1 MASQNQRP
9 NPLRTTKSFTRA
21 EDNDPLSMP
30 RPKRAS
36 TIQNGSLPKLV
47 TSGQPITSQIVEEPE
62 SADAFENTQN
72 DDTPVEPQPR
82 GSVDLDDLPIEL
94 ISLTDN
100 FIEGLSAKN
109 QPAPPTIDNISRRFQ
124 DFYNQAAQ
132 HINTHISALISRH
145 RRESSPAPS
154 TSSRTSTAS
163 LLRAKAASIGKDRQ
177 RAGTPKA
184 EKPEQQMITAEEL
197 AERKRKRKAI
207 EQQRGS
213 LEEAV
218 ERRLCEGIYAK
229 IYRHRSTQDEAADDK
244 LRSKTAALAVVGI
257 GLTDLGVQLT
267 ESSEPPE
274 AQAERAEEVRK
285 WLDGAR
291 QELIAMNESRYPL
304 GKLNHLKTAHKSI
317 VDTLSHFH
325 PSSSADEIM
334 PMLIYTL
341 ITLPPENLNVISD
354 LRFIE
359 RFRWEPKLVGE
370 AAYCLTNLEAAISF
384 LETVDLSTLR
394 SDEAPSGPLKSSSRP
409 GTPRADT
416 FPPAYSPG
424 PSTANSTTSESDMNS
439 VGDRKGSSSPVSKLK
454 VVQDRNRRLSD
465 LVNTPAQALGAA
477 SDAVRTTADQSLKN
491 IGNSLG
497 DSYKFLMGKLREPA
511 NSNAEVI
518 MPKTLE
524 DARKLIGTPPLE
536 DDASVT
542 SSQNPDE
549 NTRPNPREDRVLNLI
564 SGRKSSAIRDHSA
577 DSSRSAG
584 SSTKRLSGLFGED
597 AKEKATSAAGG
608 ATPAAAGPNPALIE
622 SMRNI
627 GNSLNPMSKF
637 AGGMGMGIGSFRP
650 FGRTPSMPVTPQTA
664 SAAPSSVQSGSSGA
678 EGVDLATVRMTLP
691 QPVLARRQ
699 TWCADET
706 GEESAKLTMQNQ
718 QAFPDLAPNLPPK
731 EAPKINPPIRRF
743 MEMQNPSD
751 LRIGEVLELLRDY
764 RRLAGALKDAGAFK
778 E

>member
-1 MASQNQRP
+1 MASPSPRP
-9 NPLRTTKSFTRA
+9 NPLRTTKSFTRS
-21 EDNDPLSMP
+21 DNNDPLSTP

-47 TSGQPITSQIVEEPE
+47 TSSQQITTQIVEEPE
-62 SADAFENTQN
+62 SADAFENTRN

-82 GSVDLDDLPIEL
+82 GSIDLDDLPIEL
-94 ISLTDN
+94 IGLTDN
-100 FIEGLSAKN
+100 FIESLSTKS
-109 QPAPPTIDNISRRFQ
+109 QPTPPNIDNVSRLFQ

-132 HINTHISALISRH
+132 HINTHISALISKH
-145 RRESSPAPS
+145 RRETSPAPS
-154 TSSRTSTAS
+154 ASSRTSTAS
-163 LLRAKAASIGKDRQ
+163 LLRAKAAAIGKDRQ
-177 RAGTPKA
+177 KAGTPKT
-184 EKPEQQMITAEEL
+184 ELPEQQMITADEL

-207 EQQRGS
+207 EQQRGT

-229 IYRHRSTQDEAADDK
+229 IYRHRSTHDEAADDK

-267 ESSEPPE
+267 EPSEPPE
-274 AQAERAEEVRK
+274 AQAEKAEEVRK

-291 QELIAMNESRYPL
+291 RELVAMNESRYPL
-304 GKLNHLKTAHKSI
+304 GKLNHLKAAHKSI

-341 ITLPPENLNVISD
+341 ITLPPAHLSVTSD

-409 GTPRADT
+409 GTPKADT
-416 FPPAYSPG
+416 FPPAYSPRF
-424 PSTANSTTSESDMNS
+424 SVATSTTSEIDSTTA
-439 VGDRKGSSSPVSKLK
+439 GELRKPSSSPASKLK
-454 VVQDRNRRLSD
+454 VVQDRNRRFSD

-477 SDAVRTTADQSLKN
+477 SDAVRSTADQGLKT
-491 IGNSLG
+491 ISNSLG

-511 NSNAEVI
+511 NADAEVVV
-518 MPKTLE
+518 PKTLE
-524 DARKLIGTPPLE
+524 DARKLIGTPPPE

-549 NTRPNPREDRVLNLI
+549 NTRPNPRDDRVLNLI
-564 SGRKSSAIRDHSA
+564 SGRRPGSMVRDHSA

-584 SSTKRLSGLFGED
+584 SSTKRLSGLFGD
-597 AKEKATSAAGG
+597 DGGKEKMTPLTTTAQAAQAAQASQAAGG
-608 ATPAAAGPNPALIE
+608 ATPTGAGANPALME

-627 GNSLNPMSKF
+627 GNSLNPMAKF
-637 AGGMGMGIGSFRP
+637 AGGMGMGIASFRP
-650 FGRTPSMPVTPQTA
+650 FGRTPSQPVTPQIATA
-664 SAAPSSVQSGSSGA
+664 PASVKSGSSGPEA
-678 EGVDLATVRMTLP
+678 VDLATVSALP
-691 QPVLARRQ
+691 
-699 TWCADET
+699 
-706 GEESAKLTMQNQ
+706 
-718 QAFPDLAPNLPPK
+718 
-731 EAPKINPPIRRF
+731 RF
-743 MEMQNPSD
+743 H
-751 LRIGEVLELLRDY
+751 LFLLRLPCQRPLLPRGEAWGEGDTN
-764 RRLAGALKDAGAFK
+764 
-778 E
+778 

>member
-1 MASQNQRP
+1 MASHSPRP

-21 EDNDPLSMP
+21 EDSDPLSTP

-36 TIQNGSLPKLV
+36 TFQNGSLPKLV
-47 TSGQPITSQIVEEPE
+47 TAAQQITSQIVEEPE
-62 SADAFENTQN
+62 NIDAFENTQN

-82 GSVDLDDLPIEL
+82 ASVDLDDLPIEL

-100 FIEGLSAKN
+100 FIEGLSARN
-109 QPAPPTIDNISRRFQ
+109 QPAPPTIDNVSRRFQ

-154 TSSRTSTAS
+154 RASTTS

-177 RAGTPKA
+177 RAATPKA
-184 EKPEQQMITAEEL
+184 ELPEQQMITADEL
-197 AERKRKRKAI
+197 AERKKKRKAI
-207 EQQRGS
+207 EQQRGT

-274 AQAERAEEVRK
+274 AQAQKAEEVRK

-291 QELIAMNESRYPL
+291 QELIAMNDSRYPL

-325 PSSSADEIM
+325 PSASADEIM

-341 ITLPPENLNVISD
+341 ITLPPEKLNVISD

-394 SDEAPSGPLKSSSRP
+394 SDEAPSGPLKPSSRSGSP
-409 GTPRADT
+409 KAET

-424 PSTANSTTSESDMNS
+424 TLTAASTTSEADPATAAD
-439 VGDRKGSSSPVSKLK
+439 VRKGSPSPASKLK
-454 VVQDRNRRLSD
+454 VAQDRDRNRRLSD

-477 SDAVRTTADQSLKN
+477 SDAVRTTADQSLKT

-511 NSNAEVI
+511 NSDAEVVV
-518 MPKTLE
+518 PKTLE
-524 DARKLIGTPPLE
+524 DARKLIGTPPPE

-564 SGRKSSAIRDHSA
+564 SGRKPSSAARDHSA

-584 SSTKRLSGLFGED
+584 SSTKRLSGLFGD
-597 AKEKATSAAGG
+597 DGKEKAPITAGG
-608 ATPAAAGPNPALIE
+608 ATPTAAGANPALME
-622 SMRNI
+622 SMRNL
-627 GNSLNPMSKF
+627 GNSLNPMAKF
-637 AGGMGMGIGSFRP
+637 TGGMGMGIGSFRP
-650 FGRTPSMPVTPQTA
+650 FGRTPSQPVTPQTA
-664 SAAPSSVQSGSSGA
+664 TAPASVKSGSSGA
-678 EGVDLATVRMTLP
+678 EGVDLATVRITAHPVMT
-691 QPVLARRQ
+691 
-699 TWCADET
+699 CDET
-706 GEESAKLTMQNQ
+706 NEESAKLTVHDQ
-718 QAFPDLAPNLPPK
+718 QAFPDLAANLPPK
-731 EAPKINPPIRRF
+731 ETPKIHPPIRRF
-743 MEMQNPSD
+743 MEMQNPAD

-764 RRLAGALKDAGAFK
+764 RRLAGALKEAGAFK

>member
-1 MASQNQRP
+1 MASHNSRP
-9 NPLRTTKSFTRA
+9 NPLRTSKSFSRA
-21 EDNDPLSMP
+21 EDSDPLSTS

-36 TIQNGSLPKLV
+36 TIQNGTLPKLV
-47 TSGQPITSQIVEEPE
+47 TSTQQITTQIVEEPE
-62 SADAFENTQN
+62 SVDAFENTQN
-72 DDTPVEPQPR
+72 DETPVEAQPR

-109 QPAPPTIDNISRRFQ
+109 QPAPPTIDSVSRRFQ

-154 TSSRTSTAS
+154 MASRTSTTS

-177 RAGTPKA
+177 KAATPKA
-184 EKPEQQMITAEEL
+184 EQPEQQMITAEEL
-197 AERKRKRKAI
+197 AERKKKRKAI
-207 EQQRGS
+207 EQQRGT

-267 ESSEPPE
+267 EPSEPPE
-274 AQAERAEEVRK
+274 AQSQKAEEIRK

-325 PSSSADEIM
+325 PSASADEIM

-394 SDEAPSGPLKSSSRP
+394 SDEAPSGPLKSSSTTGSP
-409 GTPRADT
+409 KTET
-416 FPPAYSPG
+416 FPPAYSSSTSNE
-424 PSTANSTTSESDMNS
+424 PSNAADNEHSAAIEA
-439 VGDRKGSSSPVSKLK
+439 RKLSSSPASKLK
-454 VVQDRNRRLSD
+454 VTQDRDRNRRLSD
-465 LVNTPAQALGAA
+465 LVNTPAQAFGAA
-477 SDAVRTTADQSLKN
+477 SDAVRTTADQSLKT

-497 DSYKFLMGKLREPA
+497 DSYKFLMGKLRDPA
-511 NSNAEVI
+511 NSDAEVVV
-518 MPKTLE
+518 PKTLE
-524 DARKLIGTPPLE
+524 DARKLIGTPPP
-536 DDASVT
+536 DDDSSVT

-549 NTRPNPREDRVLNLI
+549 NTRPNPREDRILNLI
-564 SGRKSSAIRDHSA
+564 SGRKASSAIRDHSA
-577 DSSRSAG
+577 DSSRSAD
-584 SSTKRLSGLFGED
+584 SSTKRLSGLFGD
-597 AKEKATSAAGG
+597 DGKDRV
-608 ATPAAAGPNPALIE
+608 PAAAGVATPNSASANPALID
-622 SMRNI
+622 SMRNL
-627 GNSLNPMSKF
+627 GNSLNPISKF
-637 AGGMGMGIGSFRP
+637 SGGMGMGIGSFRP
-650 FGRTPSMPVTPQTA
+650 FGRTPSQPVTPQTA
-664 SAAPSSVQSGSSGA
+664 TAPTSVKSGSSGA
-678 EGVDLATVRMTLP
+678 EGVDLATVSALP
-691 QPVLARRQ
+691 SPDLRNLKNTSEVHCADRAYQCRPFQ
-699 TWCADET
+699 TWRPTCLPRKHRRSSLPSAGSWRCRTRLICALERFSSCCET
-706 GEESAKLTMQNQ
+706 TVVW
-718 QAFPDLAPNLPPK
+718 
-731 EAPKINPPIRRF
+731 R
-743 MEMQNPSD
+743 
-751 LRIGEVLELLRDY
+751 
-764 RRLAGALKDAGAFK
+764 AL
-778 E
+778 

>member
-1 MASQNQRP
+1 MASHSPRP

-21 EDNDPLSMP
+21 EDNDPLSTP

-36 TIQNGSLPKLV
+36 TIQNGTLPKLV
-47 TSGQPITSQIVEEPE
+47 TATKKITSQIVEEPE
-62 SADAFENTQN
+62 NVDAFENTQA
-72 DDTPVEPQPR
+72 DDTPVEAHPR
-82 GSVDLDDLPIEL
+82 VSVDLDDLPIEL

-100 FIEGLSAKN
+100 FIEGLSARN
-109 QPAPPTIDNISRRFQ
+109 QPAPPTIDNVSRRFQ
-124 DFYNQAAQ
+124 DFYSQAAQ

-145 RRESSPAPS
+145 RRESSPAPPTLSRSS
-154 TSSRTSTAS
+154 TTTS
-163 LLRAKAASIGKDRQ
+163 LLSKAASIGKDRQ
-177 RAGTPKA
+177 RAATPKA
-184 EKPEQQMITAEEL
+184 ELPEQQMITAEEL

-207 EQQRGS
+207 EQQRGT

-274 AQAERAEEVRK
+274 AQAQKAEEIRK

-291 QELIAMNESRYPL
+291 QELMAMNESQYPL

-325 PSSSADEIM
+325 PSASADEIM

-394 SDEAPSGPLKSSSRP
+394 SDEAPSGPLKPSSQSGSP
-409 GTPRADT
+409 KAET

-424 PSTANSTTSESDMNS
+424 TSTAASITSESDQATA
-439 VGDRKGSSSPVSKLK
+439 GDVRATSPSQASKLK
-454 VVQDRNRRLSD
+454 VAQDRDRNRRLSD

-477 SDAVRTTADQSLKN
+477 SDAVRTTADQSLKT

-511 NSNAEVI
+511 NSDAEVVV
-518 MPKTLE
+518 PKTLE
-524 DARKLIGTPPLE
+524 DARKLIGTPPPE

-542 SSQNPDE
+542 SSQTLDE
-549 NTRPNPREDRVLNLI
+549 HTRPNPREDRVLNLI
-564 SGRKSSAIRDHSA
+564 SGRKPTSAIRDHSA

-584 SSTKRLSGLFGED
+584 SSTKRLSGLFGD
-597 AKEKATSAAGG
+597 DGKEKTPGAAGG
-608 ATPAAAGPNPALIE
+608 ATPTGAGANPALIE
-622 SMRNI
+622 SMRNL
-627 GNSLNPMSKF
+627 GNSFNPMAKF

-650 FGRTPSMPVTPQTA
+650 FGRTSSQPVTPQSGTAPA
-664 SAAPSSVQSGSSGA
+664 SAKSGPSGA
-678 EGVDLATVRMTLP
+678 EDVDLATVRSTP
-691 QPVLARRQ
+691 NPVI
-699 TWCADET
+699 TNHET
-706 GEESAKLTMQNQ
+706 DKESAKLTIHDQ
-718 QAFPDLAPNLPPK
+718 QAFPDLAATLPPK
-731 EAPKINPPIRRF
+731 ETPKINPPIRHF
-743 MEMQNPSD
+743 MEMQNPAD

-764 RRLAGALKDAGAFK
+764 RRLAGALKEAGAFK